1 MKRGLCLLIFLAGV
15 LCVFYF
21 FSLFLE
27 VDDFSNPDGLINHDF
42 FLKTFWWLKIHLIQ
56 PGIGTSVFYVLIGFA
71 CIGSLVIIV
80 GYKVKLTAGVPFLI
94 ATCIQRWNFAVMF
107 VDDAIMHLLL
117 FWLILLPIG
126 KTLVLSQ
133 WLKEG
138 NSCFARWLHTKV
150 PGFAVKIKISARP
163 ISYALNQVLPFLT
176 LESMV

>member
-1 MKRGLCLLIFLAGV
+1 
-15 LCVFYF
+15 
-21 FSLFLE
+21 
-27 VDDFSNPDGLINHDF
+27 
-42 FLKTFWWLKIHLIQ
+42 LKINLRQ

-71 CIGSLVIIV
+71 CIGSLGIIV

-117 FWLILLPIG
+117 FWLILLPVG

-150 PGFAVKIKISARP
+150 PGFAVSCIIGNICWIYFFAGVTKLTSPLWREGF
-163 ISYALNQVLPFLT
+163 ALYQFFSFPFLICLT
-176 LESMV
+176 FGAQSTYLF